1 MRHITCVSCVTGM
14 DIYRFNSFGAHLLS
28 ATSSLFRRVAFPLL
42 SLGAG
47 LVLMQ
52 PCGAAPVGDNTG
64 NLHTARYQ
72 HTATLLSDGRVLVVG
87 GLDKREGWDADR
99 FYTNATAELY
109 DPKSGTWAVTGS
121 LSNARFKHT
130 ATLLPNGKVLVAGG
144 NTTFNVALASAELYD
159 PATGVWTATG
169 SLNIPRF
176 EHTATLLAN
185 GKVLVIAGDN
195 QNYTTFD
202 SPELYDPATGS
213 WTIVGP
219 IHHSRFQH
227 TSTLLPDGRVFIA
240 GGSAFFSNWSPSVE
254 IYNPVSE
261 TSAIVGDLN
270 TGRNQHTATL
280 LLNGKVLL
288 AAGRDWNNGAFGG
301 AELCDPAIGTCT
313 NTGSLIPRYQ
323 HKATLLPNGKVLVT
337 GGLDITFNS
346 TASAQ
351 LYDPASGAWRDTPHP
366 MNTAR
371 MYHTSTLLLNGKV
384 LVAGGAVKDT
394 LHPTATAELYDPAD
408 GTWIAAGPFHATHA
422 VWVFPSV
429 SGPDPVTD
437 PAARQ
442 TLFANAAASGVD
454 VLYLSI
460 YNSIPNSAGR
470 LMYED
475 AAIAAFVTQAHSL
488 GMRVLAAYGAPD
500 WPAIGS
506 NPGDF
511 PLSRMAEVVSYN
523 TANAAAKLDGVVL
536 DIEPPEPQS
545 AAAFQ
550 ALLTQYQS
558 IRAALPHDIA
568 LSIAIRFFWNTPVEF
583 PVGSG
588 VTKKAYEH
596 ILDLAT
602 YDFIAHFQPIQNVIV
617 MGYRHYAG
625 TSDCAVSGGIVCLD
639 QDEINYVYTN
649 RATLGFYD
657 LILAGL
663 ETSDPASTGIPAQET
678 FFANGQAALN
688 SVIAEVLNHFGFF
701 HGLGGFAI
709 HNYGNSYLSGSSAN
723 WHAINASFP
732 STGGEKTVIATPTGT
747 KVVVPLGTVG
757 GAVIT
762 ITFPNVTTPGYTS
775 ITAID
780 AASAGGLSGAYE
792 LVGSNLAFEI
802 TTTAIYVATPTTPIV
817 IAFQVPGVDAAT
829 FAQLHVFHD
838 FGGGLVDQTTANPA
852 GAAPQTI
859 SAGVTSLSPFVLAK
873 AIDTTSPTIRSVIA
887 SPGSIWPPDKRMV
900 PITLTVDATDA
911 SGVASRKILSV
922 TSNETGSGQ
931 WQPTGDDLTLKVQ
944 ADRNG
949 NGTGR
954 IYTITVQCKDSFGN
968 AATKAV
974 TVKVPHDQ
982 GK

>member
-1 MRHITCVSCVTGM
+1 M
-14 DIYRFNSFGAHLLS
+14 DTYRFNSFGAHLRS
-28 ATSSLFRRVAFPLL
+28 AASRLLRRVRFPLL

-72 HTATLLSDGRVLVVG
+72 HTATLLADGRVLVVG
-87 GLDKREGWDADR
+87 GLDRREGFENAV

-109 DPKSGTWAVTGS
+109 DPKSGTWALTGS
-121 LSNARFKHT
+121 LHDARFQHT

-144 NTTFNVALASAELYD
+144 NTTYNVALTSAELYD
-159 PATGVWTATG
+159 PATGIWTATG
-169 SLNIPRF
+169 SLANARF
-176 EHTATLLAN
+176 QHTAHLLAN
-185 GKVLVIAGDN
+185 GKVLVISGDN

-280 LLNGKVLL
+280 LLNGKVLV

-301 AELCDPAIGTCT
+301 AELCDPGSGACI

-394 LHPTATAELYDPAD
+394 LYPTATAELYDPAD
-408 GTWIAAGPFHATHA
+408 GSWIAAGPFHATHA

-460 YNSIPNSAGR
+460 YNRDENSAGR

-488 GMRVLAAYGAPD
+488 GMRVLAAYGD
-500 WPAIGS
+500 LNWPALGN

-523 TANAAAKLDGVVL
+523 AANAAAKLDGVVL
-536 DIEPPEPQS
+536 DIEPPEPQT
-545 AAAFQ
+545 ATAFQ

-602 YDFIAHFQPIQNVIV
+602 YDFTAHFQPIQNVIV

-625 TSDCAVSGGIVCLD
+625 TSDCAVSGGIICLD
-639 QDEINYVYTN
+639 QDEINYVYAN

-663 ETSDPASTGIPAQET
+663 ETSDPASTGITAEET

-688 SVIAEVLNHFGFF
+688 SVTAEVLNHFGFF

-709 HNYGNSYLSGSSAN
+709 HNYGNSYLSGSNAN

-780 AASAGGLSGAYE
+780 AASAAASAGGLSGAYE

-802 TTTAIYVATPTTPIV
+802 TTTAIYAATPTTPIV

-852 GAAPQTI
+852 GSAPQTI

-887 SPGSIWPPDKRMV
+887 SPSSIWPPDKRMV
-900 PITLTVDATDA
+900 PITLTVDATDT

-922 TSNETGSGQ
+922 ASNEVGGGQ
-931 WQPTGDDLTLKVQ
+931 WQPTGDALTLKVL

-954 IYTITVQCKDSFGN
+954 IYTITVECKDSFGN
-968 AATKAV
+968 VATKAV